1 MNNSIINEKT
11 DNEADT
17 IDLLELLKSL
27 KAHIRGIILTTL
39 LVALLAGV
47 VTVFFIPKKYE
58 STVRLYLKP
67 DTGNSSID
75 YSQVSANNL
84 LVNNY
89 VEMIRG
95 NNITEKAATALKIN
109 QGEVSSSLAVS
120 NETNTQVIS
129 ITSTTTDPALSKRIV
144 DQVTKTFRDEVREN
158 LNVTNITIIDNSKIA
173 TSPVS
178 PSLPKNLAT
187 GALAGAVLSIAVIII
202 RMLMDT
208 RIHNKDEA
216 EQYLGIPNLGAVPF
230 IENK

>member
-1 MNNSIINEKT
+1 MYNTFVTETNKE
-11 DNEADT
+11 EVT
-17 IDLLELLKSL
+17 IDLMEIFKQLKT
-27 KAHIRGIILTTL
+27 HIRSIILTTL
-39 LVALLAGV
+39 LVALLVGV

-67 DTGNSSID
+67 DSSTGVSD
-75 YSQVSANNL
+75 YSQINANNL

-89 VEMIRG
+89 VEMIKG
-95 NNITEKAATALKIN
+95 NNITEKAANELKLD
-109 QGEVSSSLAVS
+109 QEEVSKALSVS

-178 PSLPKNLAT
+178 PSLPKNLAI
-187 GALAGAVLSIAVIII
+187 GALAGAVLSIAVVII

>member
-1 MNNSIINEKT
+1 MDNNFVIENNSE
-11 DNEADT
+11 EEVT
-17 IDLLELLKSL
+17 IDLMEILKQL
-27 KAHIRGIILTTL
+27 KTHIRSIILTTL
-39 LVALLAGV
+39 LIALLAGV
-47 VTVFFIPKKYE
+47 ITVFVIPKKYE

-67 DTGNSSID
+67 DSTTGVSD
-75 YSQVSANNL
+75 YSQVNANNL

-89 VEMIRG
+89 VEMIKG

-109 QGEVSSSLAVS
+109 QAVVSSSLVVT

-129 ITSTTTDPALSKRIV
+129 ITSKTTDPALSKRIV

-178 PSLPKNLAT
+178 PSLPKNLAI
-187 GALAGAVLSIAVIII
+187 GALAGALLSIAYVII

-230 IENK
+230 IDNK

>member
-1 MNNSIINEKT
+1 MDNTFVTETSNE
-11 DNEADT
+11 EEVT
-17 IDLLELLKSL
+17 IDLMEVFKQLKT
-27 KAHIRGIILTTL
+27 HIRTIILTTL
-39 LVALLAGV
+39 LVALLVGV

-67 DTGNSSID
+67 DSSTGVSD
-75 YSQVSANNL
+75 YSQVNANNL

-89 VEMIRG
+89 VEMIKG
-95 NNITEKAATALKIN
+95 NNITEKAANELKLD
-109 QGEVSSSLAVS
+109 QEEVSKALSVS

-178 PSLPKNLAT
+178 PSLPKNLAI
-187 GALAGAVLSIAVIII
+187 GALAGAVLSIAFVII

>member
-1 MNNSIINEKT
+1 MDNTFVIENNSE
-11 DNEADT
+11 EEVT
-17 IDLLELLKSL
+17 IDLMEILKQL
-27 KAHIRGIILTTL
+27 KTHIRSIILTTL
-39 LVALLAGV
+39 LIALLAGV
-47 VTVFFIPKKYE
+47 ITVFVIPKKYE

-67 DTGNSSID
+67 DSTTGASD
-75 YSQVSANNL
+75 YSQVNANNL

-89 VEMIRG
+89 VEMIKG
-95 NNITEKAATALKIN
+95 NNITEKAATALKID
-109 QGEVSSSLAVS
+109 QDDLSSSLVVT

-129 ITSTTTDPALSKRIV
+129 ITSKTTDPALSKRIV

-173 TSPVS
+173 TSSVS
-178 PSLPKNLAT
+178 PSLPKNLAI
-187 GALAGAVLSIAVIII
+187 GALAGALLSIAYVII

-230 IENK
+230 IDNK

>member
-1 MNNSIINEKT
+1 MDNTFVIENNSE
-11 DNEADT
+11 EEVT
-17 IDLLELLKSL
+17 IDLMEILKQL
-27 KAHIRGIILTTL
+27 KTHIRSIILTTL
-39 LVALLAGV
+39 LIALLAGV
-47 VTVFFIPKKYE
+47 ITVFVIPKKYE

-67 DTGNSSID
+67 DSTTGVSD
-75 YSQVSANNL
+75 YSQVNANNL

-89 VEMIRG
+89 VEMIKG
-95 NNITEKAATALKIN
+95 NNITEKAATALKID
-109 QGEVSSSLAVS
+109 QDDLSSSLVVT

-129 ITSTTTDPALSKRIV
+129 ITSKTTDPALSKRIV

-173 TSPVS
+173 TSSVS
-178 PSLPKNLAT
+178 PSLPKNLAI
-187 GALAGAVLSIAVIII
+187 GALAGALLSIAYVII

>member
-11 DNEADT
+11 DNENDT
-17 IDLLELLKSL
+17 IDILELLKSL

-39 LVALLAGV
+39 LAALFAGV
-47 VTVFFIPKKYE
+47 VTVFFIPKNYE

-67 DTGNSSID
+67 DSSTGVSDFN
-75 YSQVSANNL
+75 QVNANNL

-89 VEMIRG
+89 VEMIKG
-95 NNITEKAATALKIN
+95 NNITEKAANELKLD
-109 QGEVSSSLAVS
+109 QEEVSKALSVS

-178 PSLPKNLAT
+178 PSLPKNLVI
-187 GALAGAVLSIAVIII
+187 GALAGAVLSIAFVII

>member
-1 MNNSIINEKT
+1 MDNTFVTETSNE
-11 DNEADT
+11 EEVT
-17 IDLLELLKSL
+17 IDLMEVFKQLKT
-27 KAHIRGIILTTL
+27 HIRTIILTTL
-39 LVALLAGV
+39 LVALLVGV

-67 DTGNSSID
+67 DSSSGVND
-75 YSQVSANNL
+75 YNQISANNL

-89 VEMIRG
+89 VEMIKG
-95 NNITEKAATALKIN
+95 NNITEKAADKLKLDQEEISKAL
-109 QGEVSSSLAVS
+109 SVS

-178 PSLPKNLAT
+178 PSLPKNLAI
-187 GALAGAVLSIAVIII
+187 GALAGAVLSIAVVII

>member
-1 MNNSIINEKT
+1 MDNTFVTETNNE
-11 DNEADT
+11 EEDT
-17 IDLLELLKSL
+17 IDLMEIFKQLKT
-27 KAHIRGIILTTL
+27 HIRSIILTTL
-39 LVALLAGV
+39 LVALLVGV

-67 DTGNSSID
+67 DSSTGVSD
-75 YSQVSANNL
+75 YSQVNANNL

-89 VEMIRG
+89 VEMIKG
-95 NNITEKAATALKIN
+95 NNITEKAANELKLD
-109 QGEVSSSLAVS
+109 QEEVSKALSVS

-178 PSLPKNLAT
+178 PSLPKNLAI
-187 GALAGAVLSIAVIII
+187 GALAGAVLSIAFVII

>member
-1 MNNSIINEKT
+1 MDNTFVTETSNE
-11 DNEADT
+11 EEVT
-17 IDLLELLKSL
+17 IDLMEVFKQLKT
-27 KAHIRGIILTTL
+27 HIRTIILTTL
-39 LVALLAGV
+39 LVALLVGV

-67 DTGNSSID
+67 DSSTGVSD
-75 YSQVSANNL
+75 YSQVNANNL

-89 VEMIRG
+89 VEMIKG
-95 NNITEKAATALKIN
+95 NNITEKAANELKLD
-109 QGEVSSSLAVS
+109 QEEVSKALSVS

-178 PSLPKNLAT
+178 PSLPKNLAI
-187 GALAGAVLSIAVIII
+187 GALAGAVLSIAVVII

>member
-11 DNEADT
+11 DNENDT

-27 KAHIRGIILTTL
+27 KAYIRGIILTTL

-67 DTGNSSID
+67 EAGNNAID
-75 YSQVSANNL
+75 YSQVSANGL

-89 VEMIRG
+89 IEMIKG

-109 QGEVSSSLAVS
+109 QAEVSSSLAVS

-178 PSLPKNLAT
+178 PSLPKNLAI
-187 GALAGAVLSIAVIII
+187 GALAGAVLSIAVVII

>member
-1 MNNSIINEKT
+1 M
-11 DNEADT
+11 DNTFVIETNKEEDI
-17 IDLLELLKSL
+17 IDLMEIFKQLKT
-27 KAHIRGIILTTL
+27 HIRSIILTTL
-39 LVALLAGV
+39 LIALLAGII
-47 VTVFFIPKKYE
+47 TVFVIPKKYE

-67 DTGNSSID
+67 DSTTGVSD
-75 YSQVSANNL
+75 YSQVNANNL

-89 VEMIRG
+89 VEMIKG

-109 QGEVSSSLAVS
+109 QGVVSSSLVVT

-129 ITSTTTDPALSKRIV
+129 ITSKTTDPALSKRIV

-178 PSLPKNLAT
+178 PSLPKNLAI
-187 GALAGAVLSIAVIII
+187 GGLAGAVLSIAYVII

-230 IENK
+230 IDNK

>member
-1 MNNSIINEKT
+1 M
-11 DNEADT
+11 DNTFVTETNKEEEVT
-17 IDLLELLKSL
+17 IDLMEIFKQLKT
-27 KAHIRGIILTTL
+27 HIRSIILTTL
-39 LVALLAGV
+39 LVALLVGV

-67 DTGNSSID
+67 DSSTGVSD
-75 YSQVSANNL
+75 YSQVNANNL

-89 VEMIRG
+89 VEMIKG
-95 NNITEKAATALKIN
+95 NNITEKAANELKLD
-109 QGEVSSSLAVS
+109 QEEVSKALSVS

-178 PSLPKNLAT
+178 PSLPKNLAI
-187 GALAGAVLSIAVIII
+187 GALAGAVLSIAVVII

>member
-1 MNNSIINEKT
+1 MDNTFVIENNSEEEVTINLMEIFKQ
-11 DNEADT
+11 
-17 IDLLELLKSL
+17 L
-27 KAHIRGIILTTL
+27 KAHIRSIILTTL
-39 LVALLAGV
+39 LIALLAGV
-47 VTVFFIPKKYE
+47 LTVIFIPKKYE

-67 DTGNSSID
+67 DSGNSSID

-89 VEMIRG
+89 IEMIKG
-95 NNITEKAATALKIN
+95 NNITEKAATALKID
-109 QGEVSSSLAVS
+109 QDDLSSSLVVT

-129 ITSTTTDPALSKRIV
+129 ITSKTTDPALSKRIV

-178 PSLPKNLAT
+178 PSLPKNLAI
-187 GALAGAVLSIAVIII
+187 GALAGALLSIAYVII

-230 IENK
+230 IDNK

>member
-1 MNNSIINEKT
+1 MDNTFVIENNSE
-11 DNEADT
+11 EEVT
-17 IDLLELLKSL
+17 IDLMEILKQL
-27 KAHIRGIILTTL
+27 KTHIRSIILTTL
-39 LVALLAGV
+39 LIALLAGII
-47 VTVFFIPKKYE
+47 TVFVIPKKYE

-67 DTGNSSID
+67 DSTTGVSD
-75 YSQVSANNL
+75 YSQVNANNL

-95 NNITEKAATALKIN
+95 NNITEKAATALKID
-109 QGEVSSSLAVS
+109 QDELSSSLVVT

-129 ITSTTTDPALSKRIV
+129 ITSKTTDPALSKRIV
-144 DQVTKTFRDEVREN
+144 DQVTETFRDEVREN

-178 PSLPKNLAT
+178 PSLPKNLAI
-187 GALAGAVLSIAVIII
+187 GALAGALLSIAYVII

-230 IENK
+230 IDNK

>member
-1 MNNSIINEKT
+1 MDNNFVIENNNE
-11 DNEADT
+11 EEVT
-17 IDLLELLKSL
+17 IDLMEILKQL
-27 KAHIRGIILTTL
+27 KTHIRSIILTTL
-39 LVALLAGV
+39 LIALLAGV
-47 VTVFFIPKKYE
+47 ITVFVIPKKYE

-67 DTGNSSID
+67 DSTTGVSD
-75 YSQVSANNL
+75 YSQVNANNL

-89 VEMIRG
+89 VEMIKG

-109 QGEVSSSLAVS
+109 QGVVSSSLVVT

-129 ITSTTTDPALSKRIV
+129 ITSKTTDPALSKRIV

-178 PSLPKNLAT
+178 PSLPKNLAI
-187 GALAGAVLSIAVIII
+187 GALAGALLSIAYVII

-230 IENK
+230 IDNK

>member
-1 MNNSIINEKT
+1 MYNTFVTETNKE
-11 DNEADT
+11 EEVT
-17 IDLLELLKSL
+17 IDLMEIFKQLKT
-27 KAHIRGIILTTL
+27 HIRSIILTTL
-39 LVALLAGV
+39 LVALLVGV

-67 DTGNSSID
+67 DSSTGVSD
-75 YSQVSANNL
+75 YSQINANNL

-89 VEMIRG
+89 VEMIKG
-95 NNITEKAATALKIN
+95 NNITEKAADKLKLD
-109 QGEVSSSLAVS
+109 QEEVSKALSVS

-178 PSLPKNLAT
+178 PSLPKNLAI
-187 GALAGAVLSIAVIII
+187 GALAGAVLSIAFVII

>member
-67 DTGNSSID
+67 DSSTGVSD
-75 YSQVSANNL
+75 YSQVNANNL

-89 VEMIRG
+89 VEMIKG

-109 QGEVSSSLAVS
+109 QGVVSSSLVVT

-129 ITSTTTDPALSKRIV
+129 ITSKTTDPALSKRIV

-178 PSLPKNLAT
+178 PSLPKNLVI
-187 GALAGAVLSIAVIII
+187 GALAGAVLSIAFVVI